1 MPNPPSAWARRIVL
15 ALHAAI
21 LLLLP
26 AFGGVLGAL
35 VALPLL
41 LPLRG
46 LWQGR
51 AYTFAWASLLLVFYA
66 GAFVM
71 EMASHPARA
80 APALALALLA
90 SLEFCALLLFVRLR
104 RAEARR

>member
-1 MPNPPSAWARRIVL
+1 MPNPPSTWARRAVL
-15 ALHAAI
+15 ALHGAI
-21 LLLLP
+21 LVLLP
-26 AFGGVLGAL
+26 ALGGMLGGL

-80 APALALALLA
+80 GPALVLAVLA

-104 RAEARR
+104 RVEARR